1 MSTTFPLRLPP
12 SLKADVERLAK
23 QDGVSINQFLIM
35 AAAQKVAALETERF
49 FADKRERAQAVD
61 ARKTLVRL
69 LDPKRP
75 KQQPPQAG
83 DEIPS

>member
-83 DEIPS
+83 DEMPS